1 MGGLSGTKPHFHP
14 RLHKPVS
21 KVLPMYRYIAAAIY
35 FSGKNFSKQY
45 HGLKTVFKLLQMP
58 KKQIHFASMIAIMI
72 ANVFKYLP

>member
-58 KKQIHFASMIAIMI
+58 KKQIYFANAIMI